1 MYIHPLCQQKNRP
14 SSEAS
19 LQSWGTAKLFW
30 GWQTLPSLFLVPF
43 FGEHEFDQRFAVW
56 IPPCTPPLFIHTVSS
71 LKLYPDTVQS
81 YSPFTKRSPALL
93 QAIISLTGEYHHQPS
108 FSKDQH
114 TESIADIS
122 KRLLVLHTSVSG
134 LSITDILGALFHTFS
149 GHPRQQ
155 SVPNGSK
162 LHKRLLKRAG
172 CALADDNG
180 CHKIL
185 VCLDQ
190 GHRVSK
196 CQV

>member
-1 MYIHPLCQQKNRP
+1 MYIHLLCQQKNRP
-14 SSEAS
+14 SGEAS
-19 LQSWGTAKLFW
+19 LQSWGSAKLFW

-43 FGEHEFDQRFAVW
+43 FDQRFAVW
-56 IPPCTPPLFIHTVSS
+56 ITPCTPPLFIHTVSS

-81 YSPFTKRSPALL
+81 YSPFTKWPPALL

-108 FSKDQH
+108 FSKEQH
-114 TESIADIS
+114 KESIANIS
-122 KRLLVLHTSVSG
+122 KWLLVLHTSVSG
-134 LSITDILGALFHTFS
+134 LSITDLLGALFHTFS

-155 SVPNGSK
+155 SLPNGSK

-185 VCLDQ
+185 ACLDQ